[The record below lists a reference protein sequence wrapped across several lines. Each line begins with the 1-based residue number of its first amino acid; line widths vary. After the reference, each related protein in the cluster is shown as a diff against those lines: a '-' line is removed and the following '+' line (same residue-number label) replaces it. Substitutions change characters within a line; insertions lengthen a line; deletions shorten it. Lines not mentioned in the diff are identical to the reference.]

1 MLAGNRSQCW
11 GGGEGGGGGG
21 ERGEELDIASVD
33 PMGA

>member
-21 ERGEELDIASVD
+21 ERGEESDIASVA